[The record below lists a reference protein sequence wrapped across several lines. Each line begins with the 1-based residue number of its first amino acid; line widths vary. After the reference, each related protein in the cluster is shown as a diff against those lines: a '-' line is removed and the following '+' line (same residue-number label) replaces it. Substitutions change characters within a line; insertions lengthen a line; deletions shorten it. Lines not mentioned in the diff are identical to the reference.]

1 MLPVLG
7 DAGARDSHTCSSARW
22 RHSLGSGIAYS
33 SAFPYCLPVSKPQ
46 RFELEIWDVG
56 PRPQGEQI
64 DNPEP
69 HIDDGEP
76 ILLVLSH

>member
-1 MLPVLG
+1 MLPVL
-7 DAGARDSHTCSSARW
+7 AEMRELVTAIRIQARDGGNLWDRALRTP
-22 RHSLGSGIAYS
+22 L
-33 SAFPYCLPVSKPQ
+33 PCLPVSKPQ